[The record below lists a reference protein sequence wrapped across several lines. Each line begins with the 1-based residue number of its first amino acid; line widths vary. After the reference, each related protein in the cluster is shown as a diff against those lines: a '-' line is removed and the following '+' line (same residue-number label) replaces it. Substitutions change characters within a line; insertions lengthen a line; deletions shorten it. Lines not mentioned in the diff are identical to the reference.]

1 MTGMKKWILGIVL
14 AAALPAA
21 AYAQAPYGYWGYGF
35 VDGYGQGQVTAD
47 DNVPYFSAH
56 PPVYYSY
63 EIITRPMGP
72 SPFAYPGYYAPM
84 MAAPANAAPVMA
96 AAPKKMEPV
105 MIDNSFFAA
114 KHDGEKRMIRKAT
127 YVQPQDR
134 EAAAQDTQTIINPFV
149 KR

>member
-1 MTGMKKWILGIVL
+1 MTGLKKWILGIAL
-14 AAALPAA
+14 AAMLPAA

-35 VDGYGQGQVTAD
+35 VDGYGQGRVTAD

-63 EIITRPMGP
+63 EMVTRPMGP

-84 MAAPANAAPVMA
+84 MAAEVTVAPAMA

-114 KHDGEKRMIRKAT
+114 KNAGEKMIRKAS
-127 YVQPQDR
+127 YVKPLDR
-134 EAAAQDTQTIINPFV
+134 EAAAKGTQIVVNPFV